1 LISVFKGPN
10 YTGENTIEISCHG
23 SPYIQQ
29 QIIQLLLRKGCRM
42 ADAGEFTLRAFW
54 KLDLSQAEAVADL
67 ISSDK
72 ASHQIAMQQMRGGFS
87 NEIAK
92 LREELQILLRHRI
105 RIRLPKKTNLQIEHN
120 FTNS

>member
-1 LISVFKGPN
+1 
-10 YTGENTIEISCHG
+10 
-23 SPYIQQ
+23 
-29 QIIQLLLRKGCRM
+29 M
-42 ADAGEFTLRAFW
+42 ARLTFNNKLFSYCFVKVAEWPMQVNSRLGLSG

-92 LREELQILLRHRI
+92 LREELLNFASNRI